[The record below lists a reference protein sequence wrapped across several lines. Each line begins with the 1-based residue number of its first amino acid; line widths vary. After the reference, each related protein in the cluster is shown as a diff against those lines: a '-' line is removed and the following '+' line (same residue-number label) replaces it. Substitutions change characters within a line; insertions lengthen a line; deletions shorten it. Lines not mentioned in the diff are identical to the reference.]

1 MKFYEELFEPFNE
14 NKHKFHKKIYKTKK
28 IDCFIGNIYDRIK
41 KQTQIDTKIVFKK
54 KLIKDFNSLNYDLL
68 KSNFVPTNIQNTF
81 KNIKISYI
89 YEFTI
94 NNVKITVNF
103 FLYNDENVDIYNT
116 HIKKIVLWLKLAY
129 SYANNNKK
137 SFLLNIFLSESKKY
151 LPKNETSILGAKNV
165 NTAVTYACAVEGE
178 CLIYRKE
185 EWFKVLIH
193 ETMHAL
199 CLDFSGFS
207 YNSLKNKI
215 KKVFPI
221 KSDFEL
227 SETYSEMWATILNNI
242 FISYSL
248 SDDKKICI
256 KYFHSLIQL
265 EIYFALFQMVK
276 ILDFMNIYNYD
287 YLFLKSKSSERSVY
301 KESTNVFAYYI
312 LKSVLLYNY
321 VKFINFCNYNNDD
334 IINFNKTV
342 SRGENST
349 ILNNFFDL
357 ILKCYKD
364 KDLLKSYSSL
374 KKFYNNLLKENK
386 YKKLLHTMRMTSVEY

>member
-41 KQTQIDTKIVFKK
+41 KQTQIDTKIIFKK
-54 KLIKDFNSLNYDLL
+54 KMIKDFNSLNNDLL
-68 KSNFVPTNIQNTF
+68 KSNFVPSNIQNTF
-81 KNIKISYI
+81 KNIKLSYI

-103 FLYNDENVDIYNT
+103 FLYNEENVDIYNT

-151 LPKNETSILGAKNV
+151 LPKNETSVLGSKNV

-185 EWFKVLIH
+185 EWFKVLMH

-207 YNSLKNKI
+207 YNSLKKKI
-215 KKVFPI
+215 K
-221 KSDFEL
+221 
-227 SETYSEMWATILNNI
+227 
-242 FISYSL
+242 
-248 SDDKKICI
+248 
-256 KYFHSLIQL
+256 
-265 EIYFALFQMVK
+265 
-276 ILDFMNIYNYD
+276 
-287 YLFLKSKSSERSVY
+287 
-301 KESTNVFAYYI
+301 
-312 LKSVLLYNY
+312 
-321 VKFINFCNYNNDD
+321 
-334 IINFNKTV
+334 
-342 SRGENST
+342 
-349 ILNNFFDL
+349 
-357 ILKCYKD
+357 
-364 KDLLKSYSSL
+364 
-374 KKFYNNLLKENK
+374 
-386 YKKLLHTMRMTSVEY
+386 